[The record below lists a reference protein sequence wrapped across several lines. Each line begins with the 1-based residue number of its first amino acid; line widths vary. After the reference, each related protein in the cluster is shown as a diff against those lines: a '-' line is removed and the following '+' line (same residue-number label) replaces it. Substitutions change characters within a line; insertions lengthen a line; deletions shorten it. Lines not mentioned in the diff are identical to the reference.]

1 MNPLFLSHIV
11 ADFLLQ
17 PTNLVLFKQRHK
29 AGVILHAAIHAG
41 TMYLLILP
49 KNFTLGAV
57 ILAIAVIHGLIDVL
71 KIRYQKKNA
80 GFNLPFLFDQLA
92 HAAVLI
98 AAAALFPL
106 SQVSKTYAFWQ
117 TEEGFGMAILFFF
130 WSFFVGFWHI
140 KNIRTDHEPV
150 EGTAFRR
157 SVAVI
162 CAFIFFLIPSLLFA
176 ASGCFAS

>member
-1 MNPLFLSHIV
+1 MHPLFISHIV

-17 PTNLVLFKQRHK
+17 PTNLVIFKQTHK
-29 AGVILHAAIHAG
+29 AGMILHAAIHAG

-49 KNFTLGAV
+49 KNLTLGAI

-80 GFNLPFLFDQLA
+80 GFSLPFLFDQLA

-98 AAAALFPL
+98 AVAALFPL
-106 SQVSKTYAFWQ
+106 SQLSKTYAFWQ
-117 TEEGFGMAILFFF
+117 TEAGRGMAALLFF
-130 WSFFVGFWHI
+130 WSFFIGFWHI

-150 EGTAFRR
+150 AGAALRR

-162 CAFIFFLIPSLLFA
+162 CAFSFFLIPSLLFA